1 MVRVMDVKEMEF
13 SRETIH
19 PTFLGLHLTFCDVC
33 DVFFCR
39 FFVQFFVS
47 NLFQFLFHHFPGF
60 FLKEKGELNGSRN
73 CTRS

>member
-33 DVFFCR
+33 DVF
-39 FFVQFFVS
+39 
-47 NLFQFLFHHFPGF
+47 PG